1 MYEVGQKI
9 GRIKIL
15 DLINFSHPVIG
26 NKYIY
31 KIKCDCGIEKY
42 IDAKVTKASTTK
54 EFDNTKNTSCGCL
67 KFDIRRKDLKGR
79 RFGKL
84 VVNKFDR
91 DKKHFE
97 CKCDCGN
104 ICYVDSWELTRD
116 GVDACENCRA
126 VK

>member
-15 DLINFSHPVIG
+15 DLISFSHPVLG
-26 NKYIY
+26 KKKVY

-42 IDAKVTKASTTK
+42 IACNTSS
-54 EFDNTKNTSCGCL
+54 DNDEHSKNTSCGCL
-67 KFDIRRKDLKGR
+67 KFDIRRKDLKGK

-104 ICYVDSWELTRD
+104 ICFVDSWELTRD
-116 GVDACENCRA
+116 GIDACEDCRA

>member
-9 GRIKIL
+9 GRLKIL
-15 DLINFSHPVIG
+15 DLITFKHPVIG
-26 NKYIY
+26 NKRIY
-31 KIKCDCGIEKY
+31 KVRCDCGVERFV
-42 IDAKVTKASTTK
+42 DAKLPRADNNSDN
-54 EFDNTKNTSCGCL
+54 EFARNTSCGCL
-67 KFDIRRKDLKGR
+67 KFDIRRKDLKGK

-84 VVNKFDR
+84 VVGKFDR
-91 DKKHFE
+91 VKKHFE

-104 ICYVDSWELTRD
+104 LCYVDSWELTRD